1 MSLLDKL
8 LKGIGMKPHQI
19 DAMGDEER
27 EILEKAIPS
36 NFTPEDMAGL
46 VDDEDAMNALDAGD
60 EQGFKSA
67 LSRFVKSRSKDDDD
81 DDDEDDEDGED
92 DDWEG
97 SGDDDEDVSDED
109 VESAAEDLWGDEGD
123 DTVGD
128 KRTKDGGRT
137 KKPVK
142 KSLADYVDDEF
153 ADDEDLEDVVD
164 GNEVMERMLK
174 AFDASQRA
182 REKEVAFGLAD
193 VRKSLEEIKE
203 ALGQFGRMPAGR
215 ALPSKPR
222 KGPLDGDVGPDIEKV
237 QKSVFALQE
246 QGAIDG
252 DDALAILDAAER
264 GGPAWEHWKGILA
277 EAEAEA
283 A

>member
-1 MSLLDKL
+1 MGMLDRL
-8 LKGIGMKPHQI
+8 LKGIGMKPNQI
-19 DAMGDEER
+19 EAMGDEER

-60 EQGFKSA
+60 EAGFKSA
-67 LSRFVKSRSKDDDD
+67 VARFMKSRSARDEDDE
-81 DDDEDDEDGED
+81 DDDEDDEDD
-92 DDWEG
+92 DEG
-97 SGDDDEDVSDED
+97 DGDDEGDDDVSDED
-109 VESAAEDLWGDEGD
+109 VRSAAEDLWGDEGD

-128 KRTKDGGRT
+128 KRTKDSG
-137 KKPVK
+137 KSKPVK
-142 KSLADYVDDEF
+142 KSLADYIDDEF
-153 ADDEDLEDVVD
+153 ADDEDWESVVD

-182 REKEVAFGLAD
+182 REKEVAVGLAA
-193 VRKSLEEIKE
+193 VRKSLDEIKE

-237 QKSVFALQE
+237 QKSVFALQG
-246 QGAIDG
+246 QGALDG

>member
-1 MSLLDKL
+1 MGMLDRL
-8 LKGIGMKPHQI
+8 LKGIGMKPNQI
-19 DAMGDEER
+19 EAMGDEER

-36 NFTPEDMAGL
+36 NFTPEDMAEL
-46 VDDEDAMNALDAGD
+46 VDDEEAMNALDAGD

-67 LSRFVKSRSKDDDD
+67 LSRFVKSKAARDDADEEDDDGD
-81 DDDEDDEDGED
+81 GGED
-92 DDWEG
+92 DDE
-97 SGDDDEDVSDED
+97 GDDVFDED

-128 KRTKDGGRT
+128 KRTKDSG
-137 KKPVK
+137 KSKSKPVR
-142 KSLADYVDDEF
+142 KSLADYIDDEF

-182 REKEVAFGLAD
+182 REKEVAVELAA
-193 VRKSLEEIKE
+193 VRKSLDEIKE

-246 QGAIDG
+246 QGALDG

>member
-67 LSRFVKSRSKDDDD
+67 LSRFVKSKAARDDVDVDEEDDDGD
-81 DDDEDDEDGED
+81 GGED
-92 DDWEG
+92 DDEG
-97 SGDDDEDVSDED
+97 DDVSDED

-128 KRTKDGGRT
+128 KRTRDAGKTR
-137 KKPVK
+137 KPVK

-153 ADDEDLEDVVD
+153 ADDEDLEGVVD

-182 REKEVAFGLAD
+182 REKEVAVGLAA
-193 VRKSLEEIKE
+193 VRKSLDEIKE